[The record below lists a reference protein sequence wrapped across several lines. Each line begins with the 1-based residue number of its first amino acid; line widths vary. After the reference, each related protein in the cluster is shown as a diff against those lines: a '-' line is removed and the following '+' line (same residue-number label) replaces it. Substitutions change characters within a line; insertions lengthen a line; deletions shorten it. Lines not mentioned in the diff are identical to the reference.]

1 MTDPTLGASLRGAV
15 DLSTLR
21 NRPAPAVAGEE
32 AASGADVVV
41 PSLVLDVTDET
52 FPQVLELSRTVPIVV
67 DLWAEWCGPCKQL
80 SPILEKVVLELA
92 GRVVL
97 AKVDVDAN
105 PQLSQAFRA
114 QSIPMVVALVAGQPV
129 PMFTGAVPEQQVREV
144 FAQLLQLAAQNG
156 VTGSVA
162 VDGEAPEQEAP
173 AEPPL
178 PPLHAEAFEAIENGD
193 YPRAIAAYEKAL
205 AENPRDADAR
215 AGLGQVRLLDRVQGV
230 DLHAARAAAASA
242 PQDVGAQLTV
252 ADLDLAGGHVDDAF
266 GRLLD
271 LFAQLSGDERTP
283 VRERLLEMFALVG
296 DADPRVVSAR
306 GRLAS
311 LLFGAIAGR
320 LRPATVA
327 GSPQV
332 AGSSPV
338 SPAWAKGCARRSGDE
353 ARAPRAAGARATP
366 ARPPRRGRR
375 RGCRRPNRR
384 TPARRC

>member
-1 MTDPTLGASLRGAV
+1 VTDPTLGASLRGAV
-15 DLSTLR
+15 DLSALR
-21 NRPAPAVAGEE
+21 NRPAPAAPGEE
-32 AASGADVVV
+32 APSGAGAAV

-52 FPQVLELSRTVPIVV
+52 FPQVLELSRTVPVVV

-80 SPILEKVVLELA
+80 SPVLEKVVIELG

-156 VTGSVA
+156 VTGSVS
-162 VDGEAPEQEAP
+162 VDGDAAEEEP

-178 PPLHAEAFEAIENGD
+178 PPLHAEAFEAIETGD

-205 AENPRDADAR
+205 AENPRDAEAR
-215 AGLGQVRLLDRVQGV
+215 AGLGQVRLLDRVQDI

-242 PQDVGAQLTV
+242 PQDVSAQLTV

-266 GRLLD
+266 GRLLN
-271 LFAQLSGDERTP
+271 LFAQLPGDQRAP
-283 VRERLLEMFALVG
+283 VRERLLELFALVG
-296 DADPRVVSAR
+296 DTDPRVISAR

-311 LLFGAIAGR
+311 LLF
-320 LRPATVA
+320 
-327 GSPQV
+327 
-332 AGSSPV
+332 
-338 SPAWAKGCARRSGDE
+338 
-353 ARAPRAAGARATP
+353 
-366 ARPPRRGRR
+366 
-375 RGCRRPNRR
+375 
-384 TPARRC
+384 

>member
-1 MTDPTLGASLRGAV
+1 MSAGAA
-15 DLSTLR
+15 
-21 NRPAPAVAGEE
+21 
-32 AASGADVVV
+32 V

-52 FPQVLELSRTVPIVV
+52 FPQVLELSRTVPVVV

-156 VTGSVA
+156 VTGSASVN
-162 VDGEAPEQEAP
+162 GETVQEEP
-173 AEPPL
+173 AEPAL
-178 PPLHAEAFEAIENGD
+178 PPLHAEAFDAIEAGD
-193 YPRAIAAYEKAL
+193 YARAVAAYEQAL
-205 AENPRDADAR
+205 VENPRDAEAR

-230 DLHAARAAAASA
+230 DLQAARAAAASA
-242 PQDVGAQLTV
+242 PGDVEAQFTV
-252 ADLDLAGGHVDDAF
+252 ADLDLAGGHVEDAF

-271 LFAQLSGDERTP
+271 LFAQLPAEDRAP
-283 VRERLLEMFALVG
+283 VRERLLELFALVG
-296 DADPRVVSAR
+296 DSDPRVIAAR

-311 LLFGAIAGR
+311 LLF
-320 LRPATVA
+320 
-327 GSPQV
+327 
-332 AGSSPV
+332 
-338 SPAWAKGCARRSGDE
+338 
-353 ARAPRAAGARATP
+353 
-366 ARPPRRGRR
+366 
-375 RGCRRPNRR
+375 
-384 TPARRC
+384 